1 MALSL
6 NSASDAVLAIATARG
21 DRGALAEIY
30 RRHGAPVFRLAQRL
44 LHDDRLAE
52 DVVQEVFVRF
62 WQEPERFDPE
72 KGQLRSFLLMKGHSR
87 AVDSLRSE
95 WARRKR
101 DERDI
106 NDPGRPSYDL
116 EREVVDLDI
125 AERVSRALQTLP
137 EEERKAISLAYF
149 GGHTYREVAE
159 LLGQPE
165 GTVKSRIR
173 NGLKVMRRHL
183 GDHDLDSMTPA
194 TNTSTTSTNT
204 RSNNPPMNTSPKST
218 PLAPE
223 AAQ

>member
-1 MALSL
+1 MRRNIQNETCYGDTHMALSL
-6 NSASDAVLAIATARG
+6 TAASDAVLAIATARG

-44 LHDDRLAE
+44 LRDDRLAE
-52 DVVQEVFVRF
+52 DVVQDVFVRF
-62 WQEPERFDPE
+62 WQDPQRFDPE

-95 WARRKR
+95 WSRRKR

-116 EREVVDLDI
+116 EREVIDLDI
-125 AERVSRALQTLP
+125 ADRVGRALQALP
-137 EEERKAISLAYF
+137 EDERRAISLAYF

-159 LLGQPE
+159 MLGQPE

-173 NGLKVMRRHL
+173 NGLKVMRRFL
-183 GDHDLDSMTPA
+183 GDHDLESF
-194 TNTSTTSTNT
+194 TSTTSTQ
-204 RSNNPPMNTSPKST
+204 SS
-218 PLAPE
+218 PLAPG
-223 AAQ
+223 AAR

>member
-6 NSASDAVLAIATARG
+6 TAASDAVLAIATARG
-21 DRGALAEIY
+21 DRSALAEIY
-30 RRHGAPVFRLAQRL
+30 RRHGGPVFRLAQRL

-52 DVVQEVFVRF
+52 DVVQDVFVRF

-95 WARRKR
+95 WSRRKR

-106 NDPGRPSYDL
+106 NDPGRQSYDL

-125 AERVSRALQTLP
+125 AERVGRALQSLP
-137 EEERKAISLAYF
+137 EDERRAITLAYF

-183 GDHDLDSMTPA
+183 GDHDFENIKDQQSASISASSMSSTSSNLTPGGA
-194 TNTSTTSTNT
+194 S
-204 RSNNPPMNTSPKST
+204 R
-218 PLAPE
+218 
-223 AAQ
+223 